1 MICLNPTGILG
12 LKRTFTQ
19 KMNNGGEGTMK
30 GIRKVVHVF
39 TMMILIVGLVAACGK
54 ANTETTT
61 GSAAQTPGASPAGGD
76 KANALAGKKVALIMR
91 QNLGTFSAQYVEGV
105 KEQVTKLGGTVTVIP
120 ADGDLTKMAS
130 NLDAAVNQKFDGI
143 LLDHG
148 TPDAL
153 QNGINKAVEKK
164 IPIVAFDSNV
174 KGPGIVALEQ
184 NDQKLAELTLE
195 QLGKEAGGKG
205 NIVKVWVAGFPPMES
220 RQIAYKAFLDK
231 NKDIKEIA
239 AFGNAQNPALDTQ
252 AQMEAILKKYP
263 NKGDITAVWAA
274 WDEFAKGATRAIQQA
289 GRTEIK
295 VYGIDMSD
303 EDLQLIQDANSSW
316 VASAAVDPKD
326 IGRIQVRYLYQKLH
340 GDQTPEK
347 VVLEPVFVS
356 RDQLPKDKK
365 VTTAELSQ
373 YVQGWGNSQQGYT
386 DWLKEAEKQSGK

>member
-1 MICLNPTGILG
+1 
-12 LKRTFTQ
+12 
-19 KMNNGGEGTMK
+19 MK

-54 ANTETTT
+54 TNTETTT

-195 QLGKEAGGKG
+195 QLGKDAGGKG

-220 RQIAYKAFLDK
+220 RQIAYKAFMDE

-316 VASAAVDPKD
+316 IASAAVDPKD